1 MMGASVIDLRLYL
14 VTDREQAGAR
24 GVAATVAAAL
34 DGGVTVVQ
42 LRDKHAGTRELI
54 EQARALRAICA
65 RRGVPLIINDRVDVA
80 MVAEA
85 DGVHLG
91 QSDMALVD
99 ARRLLGPESI
109 VGVSVRTDDEVRAAA
124 REGATYVAANGVWAT
139 ATKTDFGAPLGL
151 DGLRSMIESSTL
163 PMVAIGGI
171 DTTNAWALAQAG
183 CDGIAVVSA
192 VMKSP
197 DPADACR
204 RLRRAFAGG

>member
-1 MMGASVIDLRLYL
+1 M
-14 VTDREQAGAR
+14 
-24 GVAATVAAAL
+24 AAAL